1 MHFMHGHNVHI
12 SSFQLSYAHAYS
24 GEWTK
29 WGNVSILH
37 GYPHGYP
44 PTSGVKEAA
53 CHQWGKHVHDR
64 VFHCS
69 FMWVTP
75 SAIYCRQEL
84 TGVCHTDTQ
93 HVIWYREH
101 TNIRTGEHC
110 RDNVV
115 WMLALFPGPYR
126 NSGRGPVDV
135 PPCDEPAYLH
145 SVHGCHTPSFHP
157 PCTLAYIYTQES
169 GPSEDSALETLI
181 LSTDIPSPA
190 VSQKRPATSSQLQ
203 PHPGRYHGPLSD
215 VSMCMRGFA
224 SGPLF
229 ICNVGASIRT
239 LSHVSYLA
247 AMWQHIVHC
256 SRSLLSTYFST
267 GRH

>member
-1 MHFMHGHNVHI
+1 MHI
-12 SSFQLSYAHAYS
+12 PSFQLSYAHAYS

-29 WGNVSILH
+29 WGDVSILR

-53 CHQWGKHVHDR
+53 CDQWGKHVHDR
-64 VFHCS
+64 VFRCS

-101 TNIRTGEHC
+101 TNIRTGEHY

-135 PPCDEPAYLH
+135 PPCDESAYLH

-157 PCTLAYIYTQES
+157 PCTLACIYILRRVGQVRILRWRRWYCPRISLHQQYHRS
-169 GPSEDSALETLI
+169 SLPPALNSSHI
-181 LSTDIPSPA
+181 LKDTKD
-190 VSQKRPATSSQLQ
+190 
-203 PHPGRYHGPLSD
+203 H
-215 VSMCMRGFA
+215 
-224 SGPLF
+224 
-229 ICNVGASIRT
+229 
-239 LSHVSYLA
+239 
-247 AMWQHIVHC
+247 
-256 SRSLLSTYFST
+256 
-267 GRH
+267 